1 MNNFPQQPVPAQSN
15 KKLWIILGS
24 VIGVLVIVM
33 GGCVACGALI
43 GLSRLS
49 NENVASSD
57 SDRDDDGSGRGSN
70 KRKTAAGTLSGT
82 SWAGTLN
89 CDHGD
94 DIQVVFKFAE
104 SGNPIYDYRN
114 KSGLQEVEI
123 TSPGQSL
130 RFVPPEG
137 GVTSIT
143 FDELEV
149 SADRVSHTM
158 SVSKERTS
166 GGTLVQSQARIVT
179 EAVLSGSEL
188 SVENNIRSQSTTSQ
202 PGIML
207 PGDEEVIVCRGNL
220 KQE

>member
-1 MNNFPQQPVPAQSN
+1 MNNFPQQPLPAQSN

-24 VIGVLVIVM
+24 VIGVLVLVM

-43 GLSRLS
+43 GLSRLG

-57 SDRDDDGSGRGSN
+57 GDPDDDGSGRGSS
-70 KRKTAAGTLSGT
+70 KRKSAAGALAGT
-82 SWAGTLN
+82 SWSGALN

-94 DIQVVFKFAE
+94 DIQVVYKFAE

-114 KSGLQEVEI
+114 KSGLQGVEI

-137 GVTSIT
+137 GVTTIS

-166 GGTLVQSQARIVT
+166 GGTLVQSQARIIT

-188 SVENNIRSQSTTSQ
+188 NVESNIRSQSTTSQ

-207 PGDEEVIVCRGNL
+207 PGDEEVVICRGKL
-220 KQE
+220 KQQ

>member
-1 MNNFPQQPVPAQSN
+1 MNNSSQQPLPTQSN

-24 VIGVLVIVM
+24 VIGVLVLVM

-43 GLSRLS
+43 GLSSLS

-57 SDRDDDGSGRGSN
+57 GDPDDDGSGRGSS
-70 KRKTAAGTLSGT
+70 KRKSAAGALAGT
-82 SWAGTLN
+82 SWSGTLN

-94 DIQVVFKFAE
+94 DIQVVYKFAE

-114 KSGLQEVEI
+114 KSGLQGVEI

-137 GVTSIT
+137 GVTTIT

-179 EAVLSGSEL
+179 EAVLSETEL
-188 SVENNIRSQSTTSQ
+188 NVESNIRSQSTTSQ

-207 PGDEEVIVCRGNL
+207 PGDEEVMICRGKL
-220 KQE
+220 KQQ

>member
-1 MNNFPQQPVPAQSN
+1 M
-15 KKLWIILGS
+15 
-24 VIGVLVIVM
+24 
-33 GGCVACGALI
+33 
-43 GLSRLS
+43 
-49 NENVASSD
+49 D
-57 SDRDDDGSGRGSN
+57 
-70 KRKTAAGTLSGT
+70 
-82 SWAGTLN
+82 
-89 CDHGD
+89 
-94 DIQVVFKFAE
+94 VVYKFAE

-137 GVTSIT
+137 GVTTIT

-149 SADRVSHTM
+149 SGDRVSHTM

-179 EAVLSGSEL
+179 EAVLSESDL
-188 SVENNIRSQSTTSQ
+188 NVESNIRSQSTSSQ

-207 PGDEEVIVCRGNL
+207 PGDEEVFICRGKL
-220 KQE
+220 KQQ